1 MGSTRHTHS
10 ESGNSAN
17 THEILSGKKTNF
29 NNDSEEN
36 NQNDFKKKKIDDLK
50 SKIKD
55 SQKNTNTD
63 NKNWVRK
70 DVQDLKS
77 IYTKEEIEF
86 NHSNSKCIQNKTTQ
100 EDSLSIMKELEQ
112 IKRKKDMIA
121 AIESDNCSIVDHL
134 NEEVN
139 RINSLNYN
147 EDRHHEAIFSAP
159 SSSLIKS
166 SLQNSTT
173 TDSFDL
179 PLYKK
184 LSKGDYVMA
193 KYSDGKYYKA
203 KIITTIQKN
212 YPSARYDIQYEGYSG
227 IETISWRDIQDV
239 VDENKHEN
247 NKSIAVGRDEA
258 ASKDIRREVLVSN
271 NVDDFGRVIPIQG
284 VLSENIQPGDIS
296 ALEKRALEA
305 KSLSVNNN
313 YEPSRNYSSH
323 QQPELVFSKNHQAI
337 QSDTINTDRINSIDL
352 IEGIQQN
359 RNLDDYVNKNLLQ
372 KRSGSWK
379 TKQH

>member
-1 MGSTRHTHS
+1 MKR
-10 ESGNSAN
+10 
-17 THEILSGKKTNF
+17 
-29 NNDSEEN
+29 
-36 NQNDFKKKKIDDLK
+36 QKIEDLK

-55 SQKNTNTD
+55 SQKNSNTD

-77 IYTKEEIEF
+77 IYTKEDIEF
-86 NHSNSKCIQNKTTQ
+86 NYSNSKSTEDKTTQ
-100 EDSLSIMKELEQ
+100 EDSQSIMKELEK

-121 AIESDNCSIVDHL
+121 AIESDNSSIVDHL
-134 NEEVN
+134 NEEVY

-159 SSSLIKS
+159 SSSVVKP

-173 TDSFDL
+173 TDSFNL

-212 YPSARYDIQYEGYSG
+212 YPSARYDIQYEGYSS
-227 IETISWRDIQDV
+227 IETISWRDVQDV
-239 VDENKHEN
+239 VHEN
-247 NKSIAVGRDEA
+247 NHENNESILAVGRDTTA
-258 ASKDIRREVLVSN
+258 ATKNIQKEESVSN
-271 NVDDFGRVIPIQG
+271 VDSFGRVIQIQG
-284 VLSENIQPGDIS
+284 VLSENIQPGDIA

-305 KSLSVNNN
+305 KKSLGRVYNNH
-313 YEPSRNYSSH
+313 EPSRNYSSH
-323 QQPELVFSKNHQAI
+323 EQPELTLSNNHQAI
-337 QSDTINTDRINSIDL
+337 QPDTITINGDRINSTDL
-352 IEGIQQN
+352 LEGIQN
-359 RNLDDYVNKNLLQ
+359 RNLEDYVNKNLLQ